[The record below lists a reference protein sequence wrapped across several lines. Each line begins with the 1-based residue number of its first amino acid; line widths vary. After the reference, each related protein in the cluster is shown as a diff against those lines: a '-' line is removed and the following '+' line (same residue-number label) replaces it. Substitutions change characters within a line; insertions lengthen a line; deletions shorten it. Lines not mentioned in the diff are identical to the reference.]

1 MTKQGG
7 KRKGS
12 GRKLAPYKTKT
23 VSFRIRVEW
32 EEEIKK
38 TVKAKIVALT
48 ENCN

>member
-12 GRKLAPYKTKT
+12 GRKPAPYKTKT

-32 EEEIKK
+32 EEEIKE
-38 TVKAKIVALT
+38 TVKAKIIALT